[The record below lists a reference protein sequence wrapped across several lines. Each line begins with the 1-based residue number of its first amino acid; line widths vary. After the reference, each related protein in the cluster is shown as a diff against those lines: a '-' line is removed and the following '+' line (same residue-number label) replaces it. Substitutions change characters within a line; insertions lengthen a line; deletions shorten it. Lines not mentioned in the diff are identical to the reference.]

1 MIALSNKIGN
11 GLRTVAIGEVLMN
24 IALLVLLPL
33 MTVWMYREYH
43 SDINYKT
50 QTRNHVF
57 DECLSLFEHAQATQD
72 KANLPVLK
80 GRYAGFDIAL
90 SIVEDTLG
98 WRKIPPLWLL
108 IKVVANHPSQG
119 TLDLIVRPSNNE
131 FYSPSWQWNGS
142 LAIPPNWPQH
152 AIIKY
157 QEKPA
162 DLEVLEE
169 YVPQLFSDEKMKEF
183 LITPTMLRLT
193 YMANQAERGE
203 YLIMRNA
210 VYEDAPI
217 SKNTVEILLKQA
229 IAMRLSIENAEIK
242 TV

>member
-1 MIALSNKIGN
+1 
-11 GLRTVAIGEVLMN
+11 MN
-24 IALLVLLPL
+24 IALLVLLTL
-33 MTVWMYREYH
+33 MAVWMYRKYH

-57 DECLSLFEHAQATQD
+57 DGCLGLFEHAQATQD

-98 WRKIPPLWLL
+98 WRKLPPLWLL
-108 IKVVANHPSQG
+108 IKVVANQPSIG

-131 FYSPSWQWNGS
+131 FYSPSWQWDGN
-142 LAIPPNWPQH
+142 LAIPISWPQH

-157 QEKPA
+157 EDEPVDIVSIEA
-162 DLEVLEE
+162 
-169 YVPQLFSDEKMKEF
+169 YIPQLFMDEKMKEL
-183 LITPTMLRLT
+183 LITPTMVRFT
-193 YMANQAERGE
+193 YMVNQAERGE

-210 VYEDAPI
+210 VYQDVPI
-217 SKNTVEILLKQA
+217 DKSVVEQLLKQA
-229 IAMRLSIENAEIK
+229 IAIRLSTENSEIK
-242 TV
+242 QDQKVAKGDL

>member
-1 MIALSNKIGN
+1 M
-11 GLRTVAIGEVLMN
+11 VA
-24 IALLVLLPL
+24 
-33 MTVWMYREYH
+33 WMYGKYH

-57 DECLSLFEHAQATQD
+57 DECLSLFEHVQATQD

-98 WRKIPPLWLL
+98 WRKLPPLWLL
-108 IKVVANHPSQG
+108 IKVVGNQPSIG

-131 FYSPSWQWNGS
+131 FYSPSWQWDGN
-142 LAIPPNWPQH
+142 LATPTSWPQH

-157 QEKPA
+157 EAEPVDIA
-162 DLEVLEE
+162 SIEA
-169 YVPQLFSDEKMKEF
+169 YVPQLFVDEKMKEL
-183 LITPTMLRLT
+183 LITPTMVRLT
-193 YMANQAERGE
+193 YMVNQAERGE

-217 SKNTVEILLKQA
+217 DKSTVEQLLKQA
-229 IAMRLSIENAEIK
+229 IAIRLSIETCKLNKIK
-242 TV
+242 K